1 MNVPHESRGG
11 PLRVLKIPG
20 LDERDRSEAVFCY
33 EFLGREVNALIT
45 EVCAARIARRCDGG
59 LVSRRPARRQS
70 RDYNN
75 ALHIT
80 SRKNRF
86 GEFELLARRSINLM
100 G

>member
-1 MNVPHESRGG
+1 MFRTSPGG
-11 PLRVLKIPG
+11 DCYEVLKFP
-20 LDERDRSEAVFCY
+20 DWTTRDRSEAVFCY

-59 LVSRRPARRQS
+59 LVSCRPAWRRS
-70 RDYNN
+70 RDYTN
-75 ALHIT
+75 ALHIA

-86 GEFELLARRSINLM
+86 GEFALLARRSTNHM